1 MIWNI
6 SYSDSFWQDIKEI
19 ASYISEILQEP
30 QIAEKQVERIFDAA
44 DSLEH
49 MPERHRVYDSI
60 VERKPEVRFFPV
72 DNYIIFYQPV
82 EILKTVKILRVI
94 YGGRDIGSLNI

>member
-1 MIWNI
+1 MIWNV

-30 QIAEKQVERIFDAA
+30 QISEKQVERIFDAA

-49 MPERHRVYDSI
+49 MPERHRVYDGT
-60 VERKPEVRFFPV
+60 VTREPEVRFFPV
-72 DNYIIFYQPV
+72 DNYIIFYQA
-82 EILKTVKILRVI
+82 IKTLRTVKILRVI
-94 YGGRDIGSLNI
+94 YSGRDIGSLTI